1 MIIHLWIYLFAK
13 DEEESD
19 SDEEDDDEDDDE
31 GGRGHFNK
39 HFEDDRS
46 LPNDYKESVVH
57 APGPRLDR
65 VCMKALGIKK
75 YVSFSTFISRFSP
88 KILVTCPLAD
98 LRRTRL
104 FGAFEKYSKMSVVQM
119 C

>member
-19 SDEEDDDEDDDE
+19 SDEEDDSDDDEDD
-31 GGRGHFNK
+31 RGHFHK

-57 APGPRLDR
+57 AAGSRLDR
-65 VCMKALGIKK
+65 VCMKVLGINK
-75 YVSFSTFISRFSP
+75 
-88 KILVTCPLAD
+88 
-98 LRRTRL
+98 
-104 FGAFEKYSKMSVVQM
+104 
-119 C
+119 